1 MGIWTPH
8 AYRGRMSKPVSI
20 ALLIIGIVLLAYGL
34 SAGDSLA
41 SEAKEAVTGTPT
53 DKSLYLII
61 AGIIGIV
68 VGGFSALARRR

>member
-1 MGIWTPH
+1 MGKNHRASIVMP
-8 AYRGRMSKPVSI
+8 MSKPVSI
-20 ALLIIGIVLLAYGL
+20 ALLIIGVVLLLYGL

-41 SEAKEAVTGTPT
+41 SEAKEAFTGTPT
-53 DKSLYLII
+53 DKSLFLII